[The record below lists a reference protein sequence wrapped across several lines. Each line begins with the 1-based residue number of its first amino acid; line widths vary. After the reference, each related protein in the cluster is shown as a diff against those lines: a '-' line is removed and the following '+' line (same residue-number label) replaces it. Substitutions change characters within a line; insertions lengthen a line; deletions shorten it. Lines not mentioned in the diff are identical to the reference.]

1 MTSNRLSGTMK
12 ASRFWASTIA
22 PYSSVPLRQR
32 HGLGEVALGLRDRGP
47 KITPTHAVFQRYEAL
62 AVLAIDV
69 GRAALEFHLRDVAQ
83 RDIGGGRFRIVVRY
97 RDRHG
102 ADGADV
108 IAIPRSQSGGQCE
121 IHLAFVH
128 ARDFLSA
135 NRGLHDRVD
144 VADRDAI
151 TRCLRAIYADN
162 QIRLAD

>member
-1 MTSNRLSGTMK
+1 
-12 ASRFWASTIA
+12 
-22 PYSSVPLRQR
+22 
-32 HGLGEVALGLRDRGP
+32 ALGKAALRFGDGGAE
-47 KITPTHAVFQRYEAL
+47 ITPTHAVFQRYEAL

-83 RDIGGGRFRIVVRY
+83 RDIGGGGFRIVMRY

-108 IAIPRSQSGGQCE
+108 IAIPRSQSDGQCE

-128 ARDFLSA
+128 TRDFLST
-135 NRGLHDRVD
+135 NCGLHDRVD